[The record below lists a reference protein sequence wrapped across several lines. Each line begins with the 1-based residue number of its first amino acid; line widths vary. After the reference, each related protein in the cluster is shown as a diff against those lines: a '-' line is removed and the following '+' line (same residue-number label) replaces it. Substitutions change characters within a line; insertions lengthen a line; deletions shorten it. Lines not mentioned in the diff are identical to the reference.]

1 MECQSVNN
9 LSNYATKAELKRL
22 PGIDISKLASKTD
35 LANLKTNADKLEVD
49 NALDIAEKDR
59 EKIKKP

>member
-9 LSNYATKAELKRL
+9 LSNYATKAELNGL

-49 NALDIAEKDR
+49 NALDIAEKR
-59 EKIKKP
+59 

>member
-1 MECQSVNN
+1 M
-9 LSNYATKAELKRL
+9 KGL

-49 NALDIAEKDR
+49 NALDIAEKR
-59 EKIKKP
+59 

>member
-9 LSNYATKAELKRL
+9 LSNYATKAELKGL
-22 PGIDISKLASKTD
+22 PGIDISKQETKTD